1 MRVDEKIADE
11 KYGAEKTAA
20 ETYED
25 EKTATEKRADQTDA
39 PEATDGLDVVR
50 RALEPDPALVER
62 VVRTDREWQGK
73 IFSVEHL
80 RVELSDGSLDWRE
93 VVRHHG
99 GAGVVAVVGGRV
111 CLVRQ
116 YRVALGCMTL
126 EIPAGKVDPGEPRDV
141 CAARELTEETGLV
154 AERLELLTESY
165 GAPGFTNEHTSV
177 YFAHGLTQGEA
188 RPDAGEL
195 LNVVWV
201 PVDDAVRAIRAG
213 LIQDAKT
220 VEGILAAKAFGML

>member
-1 MRVDEKIADE
+1 MGESIQ
-11 KYGAEKTAA
+11 GL
-20 ETYED
+20 
-25 EKTATEKRADQTDA
+25 
-39 PEATDGLDVVR
+39 EAIR
-50 RALEPDPALVER
+50 HALEIDPVLAEQVVDTER
-62 VVRTDREWQGK
+62 PWEGK

-80 RVELSDGSLDWRE
+80 RVELSDGGLDWRE
-93 VVRHHG
+93 IVRHNG
-99 GAGVVAVVGGRV
+99 GAGVVAVRDGCV

-126 EIPAGKVDPGEPRDV
+126 EIPAGKVDPAERRDV

-177 YFAHGLTQGEA
+177 YFAHGISQGEA
-188 RPDAGEL
+188 RLDEGEF
-195 LNVVWV
+195 LNVLWV
-201 PVDDAVRAIRAG
+201 PVDDAVAAIREG

>member
-1 MRVDEKIADE
+1 M
-11 KYGAEKTAA
+11 AEKNMARGA
-20 ETYED
+20 Q
-25 EKTATEKRADQTDA
+25 RG
-39 PEATDGLDVVR
+39 EALDTVR
-50 RALEPDPALVER
+50 RALEVDPALVER
-62 VVRTDREWQGK
+62 VTSVDRAWEGT

-80 RVELSDGSLDWRE
+80 RVELSDGSSDWRE
-93 VVRHHG
+93 VVRHNG
-99 GAGVVAVVGGRV
+99 GAGVVAVMDGRV

-126 EIPAGKVDPGEPRDV
+126 EIPAGKVDAGEPRDA

-154 AERLELLTESY
+154 AERLELITESY

-177 YFAHGLTQGEA
+177 YFAHGLAQGA
-188 RPDAGEL
+188 AHLDAGEF

-201 PVDDAVRAIRAG
+201 PVDEAVEAIRRG

>member
-1 MRVDEKIADE
+1 MGESIQ
-11 KYGAEKTAA
+11 GL
-20 ETYED
+20 
-25 EKTATEKRADQTDA
+25 
-39 PEATDGLDVVR
+39 EAIR
-50 RALEPDPALVER
+50 HALEIDPVLAEQVVDTER
-62 VVRTDREWQGK
+62 PWEGK

-93 VVRHHG
+93 IVRHNG
-99 GAGVVAVVGGRV
+99 GAGVVAVRDGCV

-126 EIPAGKVDPGEPRDV
+126 EIPAGKVDP
-141 CAARELTEETGLV
+141 

-177 YFAHGLTQGEA
+177 YFAHGISQGEA
-188 RPDAGEL
+188 RLDEGEF
-195 LNVVWV
+195 LNVLWV
-201 PVDDAVRAIRAG
+201 PVDDAVAAIREG

>member
-1 MRVDEKIADE
+1 MSEGMEVI
-11 KYGAEKTAA
+11 
-20 ETYED
+20 
-25 EKTATEKRADQTDA
+25 
-39 PEATDGLDVVR
+39 R
-50 RALEPDPALVER
+50 RALEPDAELFER
-62 VVRTDREWQGK
+62 IVSADVAWEGK
-73 IFSVEHL
+73 IFSVEHQ

-93 VVRHHG
+93 VVLHHG
-99 GAGVVAVVGGRV
+99 GAGVVAAIDGRV

-116 YRVALGCMTL
+116 YRVALGRMTL
-126 EIPAGKVDPGEPRDV
+126 EIPAGKVDPSEPRDV

-188 RPDAGEL
+188 ALDEGEF

-201 PVDDAVRAIRAG
+201 PVEDALAAIRAG
-213 LIQDAKT
+213 LIDDAKT
-220 VEGILAAKAFGML
+220 VSGILAAKVFGLL

>member
-1 MRVDEKIADE
+1 M
-11 KYGAEKTAA
+11 
-20 ETYED
+20 
-25 EKTATEKRADQTDA
+25 TDA
-39 PEATDGLDVVR
+39 GSGLDAVR
-50 RALEPDPALVER
+50 RALEPDPALAER
-62 VVRTDREWQGK
+62 VVASERPWEGR
-73 IFSVEHL
+73 IFTVERL
-80 RVELSDGSLDWRE
+80 TVELADGERGWRE

-126 EIPAGKVDPGEPRDV
+126 EIPAGKVDPGEARDV
-141 CAARELTEETGLV
+141 CAARELAEETGLV

-177 YFAHGLTQGEA
+177 YFAHGVSQGRA
-188 RPDAGEL
+188 RPDEGEL

-201 PVDDAVRAIRAG
+201 PVPAAVEAIREG

>member
-1 MRVDEKIADE
+1 MDEKNV
-11 KYGAEKTAA
+11 GAKGAVERGAGEGGA
-20 ETYED
+20 V
-25 EKTATEKRADQTDA
+25 ARGA
-39 PEATDGLDVVR
+39 GLGVVR
-50 RALEPDPALVER
+50 RALEPAPELAER
-62 VVRTDREWQGK
+62 VVRTDRAWEGK

-93 VVRHHG
+93 IVRHHG
-99 GAGVVAVVGGRV
+99 GAGVVAVVDGCV

-154 AERLELLTESY
+154 ADRLELLTESF

-177 YFAHGLTQGEA
+177 YFAHGLTQGA
-188 RPDAGEL
+188 SRPDDGEL

-201 PVDDAVRAIRAG
+201 PVEDAVEAIRLG

>member
-1 MRVDEKIADE
+1 M
-11 KYGAEKTAA
+11 AENV
-20 ETYED
+20 
-25 EKTATEKRADQTDA
+25 QGL
-39 PEATDGLDVVR
+39 EAIR
-50 RALEPDPALVER
+50 RALEIDPVLAER
-62 VVRTDREWQGK
+62 VVDAERPWEGK

-93 VVRHHG
+93 IVRHNG
-99 GAGVVAVVGGRV
+99 GAGVVAVRDGCV

-126 EIPAGKVDPGEPRDV
+126 EIPAGKVDPAERRDV

-177 YFAHGLTQGEA
+177 YFAHGISQGEA
-188 RPDAGEL
+188 RLDEGEF
-195 LNVVWV
+195 LNVLWV
-201 PVDDAVRAIRAG
+201 PVDDAVAALREG

>member
-1 MRVDEKIADE
+1 M
-11 KYGAEKTAA
+11 AENV
-20 ETYED
+20 
-25 EKTATEKRADQTDA
+25 QGL
-39 PEATDGLDVVR
+39 EAIR
-50 RALEPDPALVER
+50 RALEIDPVLAER
-62 VVRTDREWQGK
+62 VVGTERPWEGK

-93 VVRHHG
+93 IVRHNG
-99 GAGVVAVVGGRV
+99 GAGVVAVRDGRV

-126 EIPAGKVDPGEPRDV
+126 EIPAGKVAPSEPRDV
-141 CAARELTEETGLV
+141 CAARELAEETGLV

-177 YFAHGLTQGEA
+177 YFAHGVSQGEA
-188 RPDAGEL
+188 RLDEGEF

-201 PVDDAVRAIRAG
+201 PVGDAVAAIREG

>member
-1 MRVDEKIADE
+1 M
-11 KYGAEKTAA
+11 AENV
-20 ETYED
+20 
-25 EKTATEKRADQTDA
+25 QGL
-39 PEATDGLDVVR
+39 EAIR
-50 RALEPDPALVER
+50 HALEIDPVLAER
-62 VVRTDREWQGK
+62 VVGTERPWEGK

-93 VVRHHG
+93 IVRHNG
-99 GAGVVAVVGGRV
+99 GAGVVAVRDGCV

-126 EIPAGKVDPGEPRDV
+126 EIPAGKVDPAERRDV
-141 CAARELTEETGLV
+141 CAARELTEETGLI

-177 YFAHGLTQGEA
+177 YFAHGISQGEA
-188 RPDAGEL
+188 RLDEGEF
-195 LNVVWV
+195 LNVLWV
-201 PVDDAVRAIRAG
+201 PVDDAVAAIREG

>member
-1 MRVDEKIADE
+1 M
-11 KYGAEKTAA
+11 AEKN
-20 ETYED
+20 
-25 EKTATEKRADQTDA
+25 K
-39 PEATDGLDVVR
+39 GLEVVS
-50 RALEPDPALVER
+50 RALELDPALVER
-62 VVRTDREWQGK
+62 VVGTSHEWEGK

-93 VVRHHG
+93 IVRHNG
-99 GAGVVAVVGGRV
+99 GAGVVAVRDGCV

-126 EIPAGKVDPGEPRDV
+126 EIPAGKVDPAERRDV

-177 YFAHGLTQGEA
+177 YFAHGISQGEA
-188 RPDAGEL
+188 RLDEGEF
-195 LNVVWV
+195 LNVLWV
-201 PVDDAVRAIRAG
+201 PVDDAVAAIREG

>member
-1 MRVDEKIADE
+1 MSVGEKNAGE
-11 KYGAEKTAA
+11 KSGREKNAGEKGAGEVSG
-20 ETYED
+20 
-25 EKTATEKRADQTDA
+25 R
-39 PEATDGLDVVR
+39 EAGAVAGGAGLDAVR
-50 RALEPDPALVER
+50 RALEPAPELAER
-62 VVRTDREWQGK
+62 VVRTDRAWEGR

-80 RVELSDGSLDWRE
+80 RVELADGSLDWRE

-99 GAGVVAVVGGRV
+99 GSGVVAAVDGRV

-126 EIPAGKVDPGEPRDV
+126 EIPAGKVDPGEPREA

-177 YFAHGLTQGEA
+177 YFAHGLTQGAA
-188 RPDAGEL
+188 RPDDGEL

-201 PVDDAVRAIRAG
+201 PVDDAMEAIRAG

>member
-1 MRVDEKIADE
+1 M
-11 KYGAEKTAA
+11 AENV
-20 ETYED
+20 
-25 EKTATEKRADQTDA
+25 QGL
-39 PEATDGLDVVR
+39 EAIR
-50 RALEPDPALVER
+50 RALEIDPVLAER
-62 VVRTDREWQGK
+62 VVDTKRPWEGK

-93 VVRHHG
+93 IVRHNG
-99 GAGVVAVVGGRV
+99 GAGVVAVRDGRV

-126 EIPAGKVDPGEPRDV
+126 EIPAGKVDPAERRDV

-177 YFAHGLTQGEA
+177 YFAHGVSQGEA
-188 RPDAGEL
+188 RLDEGEF

-201 PVDDAVRAIRAG
+201 PVGDAVAAIREG

>member
-1 MRVDEKIADE
+1 MAD
-11 KYGAEKTAA
+11 KNAGI
-20 ETYED
+20 
-25 EKTATEKRADQTDA
+25 
-39 PEATDGLDVVR
+39 EAVR
-50 RALEPDPALVER
+50 RALELDPALAER
-62 VVRTDREWQGK
+62 VVGTDREWEGK

-93 VVRHHG
+93 VVRHNG
-99 GAGVVAVVGGRV
+99 GAGVVAVVDGRV

-126 EIPAGKVDPGEPRDV
+126 EIPAGKVDPAEERSV

-177 YFAHGLTQGEA
+177 YFAHGVTQGA
-188 RPDAGEL
+188 AHPDAGEF

-201 PVDDAVRAIRAG
+201 PVEDAVEAIRQG

>member
-1 MRVDEKIADE
+1 MSEGLEAIR
-11 KYGAEKTAA
+11 AA
-20 ETYED
+20 L
-25 EKTATEKRADQTDA
+25 AC
-39 PEATDGLDVVR
+39 
-50 RALEPDPALVER
+50 DPALYEG
-62 VVRTDREWQGK
+62 VVRTERAWEGT

-80 RVELSDGSLDWRE
+80 EVELSDGSRAWRE

-99 GAGVVAVVGGRV
+99 GAGVVAVRDGRV

-116 YRVALGCMTL
+116 YRVALGRMTL
-126 EIPAGKVDPGEPRDV
+126 EIPAGKVDPSEPREV

-177 YFAHGLTQGEA
+177 YLAHGLTQGEA
-188 RPDAGEL
+188 SLDEGEF

-201 PVDDAVRAIRAG
+201 PLEDALAAIRAG
-213 LIQDAKT
+213 LIDDAKT
-220 VEGILAAKAFGML
+220 VSGILAAKAYGML

>member
-1 MRVDEKIADE
+1 M
-11 KYGAEKTAA
+11 AENV
-20 ETYED
+20 
-25 EKTATEKRADQTDA
+25 QGL
-39 PEATDGLDVVR
+39 EAIR
-50 RALEPDPALVER
+50 RALEIDPVLAER
-62 VVRTDREWQGK
+62 VVDAERPWEGK

-93 VVRHHG
+93 IVRHNG
-99 GAGVVAVVGGRV
+99 GAGVVAVRDGRV

-126 EIPAGKVDPGEPRDV
+126 EIPAGKVDPAERRDV

-177 YFAHGLTQGEA
+177 YFAHGISQGEA
-188 RPDAGEL
+188 RLDEGEF

-201 PVDDAVRAIRAG
+201 PVDDAVAAIREG

>member
-1 MRVDEKIADE
+1 ME
-11 KYGAEKTAA
+11 G
-20 ETYED
+20 
-25 EKTATEKRADQTDA
+25 
-39 PEATDGLDVVR
+39 
-50 RALEPDPALVER
+50 
-62 VVRTDREWQGK
+62 VVRTDREWEGK

-80 RVELSDGSLDWRE
+80 LVELSDGSRDWRE
-93 VVRHHG
+93 IVRHHG
-99 GAGVVAVVGGRV
+99 GAGVVAVVDGRV

-116 YRVALGCMTL
+116 YRVALGQMTL

-177 YFAHGLTQGEA
+177 YFARGLTQEA
-188 RPDAGEL
+188 SRPDEGEFVG
-195 LNVVWV
+195 VVWV
-201 PVDDAVRAIRAG
+201 DVEDAVEAIRQG

-220 VEGILAAKAFGML
+220 VEGILAAKAYGML